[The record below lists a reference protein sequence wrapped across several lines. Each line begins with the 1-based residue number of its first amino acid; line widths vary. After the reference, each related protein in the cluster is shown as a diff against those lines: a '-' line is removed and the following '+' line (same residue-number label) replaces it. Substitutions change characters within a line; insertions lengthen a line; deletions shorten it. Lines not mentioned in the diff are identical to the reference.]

1 MALFLFWEYGRQ
13 YDLLIGFNLV
23 NLIIWLTLAFRIW
36 LSLWLYS
43 SVFNIVNLIIWLTLV
58 LRIWSSLWFYS
69 FKLNLMWRFYSY
81 QDFYHVI
88 GFTRWTSMTVFS
100 WKNLFHIVNK
110 TFRFFKRTAFI
121 HVGKK
126 CPLIHSYLQNNLM
139 KENWKHHLTS
149 NNTSWGAL
157 HSIDEVIV
165 CHWVIRGNKFLF
177 WNTWWSSMGLC
188 TFVVILSTGGTIL
201 LLLIFVLELVD
212 FFHLSLAIYPICH

>member
-1 MALFLFWEYGRQ
+1 MTYSRFENLIVIMI
-13 YDLLIGFNLV
+13 LLIQIEPYVTIL
-23 NLIIWLTLAFRIW
+23 L
-36 LSLWLYS
+36 LSRFLS
-43 SVFNIVNLIIWLTLV
+43 CN
-58 LRIWSSLWFYS
+58 WFYS
-69 FKLNLMWRFYSY
+69 L
-81 QDFYHVI
+81 DFND
-88 GFTRWTSMTVFS
+88 GLSS

-110 TFRFFKRTAFI
+110 TFRFFKRTTFI

-126 CPLIHSYLQNNLM
+126 CPLIHSYLKNNLM